1 MIRINKE
8 QELFDWLKDNV
19 YPDLVIARNQLSR
32 WDCYSPKRKHRVELK
47 CRQKHYPDLLVEK
60 KKYDAMIAKCNQHND
75 VPVYINSTPQGVY
88 AFDMRTHDGL
98 WEVRGMPKTTQF
110 SNRNFVS
117 KEVGYFYIDK
127 GHILLKF

>member
-19 YPDLVIARNQLSR
+19 YPDLVLARHQLSR

>member
-1 MIRINKE
+1 LIRINKE

-110 SNRNFVS
+110 SNRNFIS

>member
-19 YPDLVIARNQLSR
+19 YPDLVLARHQLSR

-110 SNRNFVS
+110 SNRNFIS